1 MQVCDVISFLLLPQL
16 VGLEVAFLWAALKVV
31 CVCVCMGIKSVQI
44 TAHTH
49 TDRHK
54 ELPGGAGR
62 GLGTGADNLNR
73 RQPRR
78 SHC

>member
-1 MQVCDVISFLLLPQL
+1 MQVCVVISFLLLPQL

-49 TDRHK
+49 TQTGTKSCQGEREEDW
-54 ELPGGAGR
+54 EL
-62 GLGTGADNLNR
+62 GLTT
-73 RQPRR
+73 
-78 SHC
+78 